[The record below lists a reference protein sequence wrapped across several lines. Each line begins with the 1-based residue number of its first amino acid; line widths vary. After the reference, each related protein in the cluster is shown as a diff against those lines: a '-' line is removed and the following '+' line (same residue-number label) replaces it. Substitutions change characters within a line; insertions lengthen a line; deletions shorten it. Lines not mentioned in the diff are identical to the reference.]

1 MLIGRRHLVIGG
13 LAAGGAGRA
22 WAQPRR
28 YDGTTLN
35 ILTRA
40 SPAFDATIAAGPA
53 FTEATG
59 IKLQYTRI
67 APSDNYAK
75 LMLDLTSG
83 TNAFDVAVFVYQWKQ
98 DVAPYL
104 ADLSSLN
111 KDVPGSADLGLD
123 DYAPTLL
130 DVYGKADGKLVGLPI
145 VGDVS
150 FLVWNKE
157 LYRAAGLD
165 PEKAPTSWDEVA
177 ANGRTAKRNG
187 TYGFALPAGKTP
199 QCYVIWT
206 LLFHAMGGRYVK
218 PDGQLDLGGS
228 AGVEAMQAMA
238 GLLQPVAPSGNL
250 TWDYN
255 EVVGSFSGGKAA
267 QAIMWPGGFAT
278 LSDPAK
284 SAVSGHFGIA
294 QPPGGALLGGTSIGI
309 NAKAKHP
316 EAARLYLAWLTSREV
331 VRRTALGGTPPARLS
346 VLADPELASR
356 YPHLPAVRTAMLG
369 ETFGYIPV
377 KEAEQVLL
385 LAADEA
391 NAACAG
397 TKPPEQAAADLQ
409 TKATT
414 FLRRRGQ
421 LK

>member
-1 MLIGRRHLVIGG
+1 MMIGRRHLTAGG
-13 LAAGGAGRA
+13 LAVAAAGRA
-22 WAQPRR
+22 RAQPRR
-28 YDGTTLN
+28 YDGATLN

-40 SPAFDATIAAGPA
+40 SPAFDATIAAGPS

-75 LMLDLTSG
+75 LMLDLSSG
-83 TNAFDVAVFVYQWKQ
+83 TNAYDVAVFVYQWKQ

-111 KDVPGSADLGLD
+111 TDVAGAADLGLD

-130 DVYGKADGKLVGLPI
+130 DVYGKAGGKLVGLPV

-165 PEKAPTSWDEVA
+165 PDKPPTSWDQVA
-177 ANGRTAKRNG
+177 ANGKAATRDG
-187 TYGFALPAGKTP
+187 TYGYALPAGKTP
-199 QCYVIWT
+199 QCYVTWT
-206 LLFHAMGGRYVK
+206 LLFHAMGGQYLTQA
-218 PDGQLDLGGS
+218 GQPDLGS
-228 AGVEAMQAMA
+228 PAGVAAMQAMA
-238 GLLQPVAPSGNL
+238 KALQPIAPPGNL

-255 EVVGSFSGGKAA
+255 EVVGSFSGGRAA
-267 QAIMWPGGFAT
+267 QAVMWPGGFAT

-284 SAVSGHFGIA
+284 SAVAGKFGIA
-294 QPPGGALLGGTSIGI
+294 PPPGGALLGGTSIGI
-309 NAKAKHP
+309 NAKAKNP

-331 VRRTALGGTPPARLS
+331 VKRTALGGTPPARLS
-346 VLADPELASR
+346 VLADPELAAR
-356 YPHLPAVRTAMLG
+356 YPYLPAVRTAMLG

-409 TKATT
+409 AKATA
-414 FLRRRGQ
+414 FLRRRAR
-421 LK
+421 

>member
-1 MLIGRRHLVIGG
+1 MALGG
-13 LAAGGAGRA
+13 LAAGVAGRS

-28 YDGTTLN
+28 FENTTLN

-67 APSDNYAK
+67 SPSDNYSK
-75 LMLDLTSG
+75 LMLDLSSG
-83 TNAFDVAVFVYQWKQ
+83 TNAYDVAVFVYQWKQ

-111 KDVPGSADLGLD
+111 RDVAGSADLGLE
-123 DYAPTLL
+123 DYAPNLL
-130 DVYGKADGKLVGLPI
+130 DVYGKSDGKLVGLPI

-150 FLVWNKE
+150 FLVWNKD

-165 PEKAPTSWDEVA
+165 PERGAASWDEVA
-177 ANGRTAKRNG
+177 AHGKAATREG
-187 TYGFALPAGKTP
+187 GYGYALPAGKTP
-199 QCYVIWT
+199 QCYVTWT
-206 LLFHAMGGRYVK
+206 VLYHAMGGRYTK
-218 PDGQLDLGGS
+218 ADGQLDLGGP
-228 AGVEAMQAMA
+228 AGVKAMETMVK
-238 GLLQPVAPSGNL
+238 GLQPIAPPGNL

-255 EVVGSFSGGKAA
+255 EVVGSFSGGKSA

-284 SAVSGHFGIA
+284 SAVAGKFGIV
-294 QPPGGALLGGTSIGI
+294 QPPGGALLGGTSIGV
-309 NAKAKHP
+309 NAKARNP
-316 EAARLYLAWLTSREV
+316 EAARLYLAWLTSRDV
-331 VRRTALGGTPPARLS
+331 VKRTALGGTPPARLS
-346 VLADPELASR
+346 VLADPELAAR
-356 YPHLPAVRTAMLG
+356 YPYWPAVRTAMLG

-414 FLRRRGQ
+414 FLRRRGH